1 MDDRSFDKPLSLSY
15 TSVPYMRVLGV
26 DPGSRFLGYGVV
38 EVDGRRPRHVAHG
51 VVKAGTDAP
60 LESRLEAI
68 FLELGRVID
77 VFAPDAMAVEGV
89 FTHKNAR
96 SALILGHARG
106 VVLLLAARAK
116 VPLYEYAP
124 ARVKR
129 AIGTGG
135 NDSKEGVARM
145 VNRLLGLKGPL
156 ERTDASDALAVA
168 CCHAHQL
175 PFATIKSGTRGRN
188 PKLGDFASRLMPNVV
203 RPGAR
208 ALEPRT

>member
-1 MDDRSFDKPLSLSY
+1 
-15 TSVPYMRVLGV
+15 MRVLGV
-26 DPGSRFLGYGVV
+26 DPGSRFLGYGLV
-38 EVDGRRPRHVAHG
+38 EVEGRRPRHLAHG
-51 VVKAGTDAP
+51 VIRAGTDAP
-60 LESRLEAI
+60 LETRLEAI
-68 FLELGRVID
+68 FLELGHVID
-77 VFAPDAMAVEGV
+77 VYAPDAMAVEGV

-129 AIGTGG
+129 AIGSGG
-135 NDSKEGVARM
+135 NDSKEGVSRM
-145 VNRLLGLKGPL
+145 VSRLLSLDTRL
-156 ERTDASDALAVA
+156 ERSDATDALAVA

-175 PFATIKSGTRGRN
+175 PFATVKSGTKGRR

-203 RPGAR
+203 RPAAR
-208 ALEPRT
+208 VLEPST